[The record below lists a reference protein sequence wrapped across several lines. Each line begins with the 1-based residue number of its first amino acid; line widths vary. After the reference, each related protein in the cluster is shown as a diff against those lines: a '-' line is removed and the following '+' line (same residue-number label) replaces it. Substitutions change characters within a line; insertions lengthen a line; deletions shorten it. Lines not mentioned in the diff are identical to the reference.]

1 MFFLPEIEGRI
12 KDGERKKKRLSLV
25 RGIHGQMKREAFSLK
40 RRTRSLLESTVLCGS
55 YNGQQSLIYPLQG
68 LCWIYVFAGQFTWGT
83 PNNWVGERG
92 VHKTCGGSK
101 ECAIWAKWIV
111 FYLSQRLLSAHDDDA
126 IMYLF
131 NLAEPLN
138 LHKKKKVKRLR

>member
-1 MFFLPEIEGRI
+1 MVGRTQALLLLATKALRELVLCFFLPEIEGRI

-68 LCWIYVFAGQFTWGT
+68 LC
-83 PNNWVGERG
+83 
-92 VHKTCGGSK
+92 
-101 ECAIWAKWIV
+101 
-111 FYLSQRLLSAHDDDA
+111 
-126 IMYLF
+126 
-131 NLAEPLN
+131 
-138 LHKKKKVKRLR
+138 